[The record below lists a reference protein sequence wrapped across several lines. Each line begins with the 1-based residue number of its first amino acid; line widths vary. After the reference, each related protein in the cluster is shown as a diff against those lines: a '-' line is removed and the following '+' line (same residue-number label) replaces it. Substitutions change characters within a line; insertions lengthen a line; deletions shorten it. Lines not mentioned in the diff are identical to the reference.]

1 MKAPKSVSIKGCDKV
16 PCKFHKGSDLSAEIR
31 FTTNE
36 ATKTLTPQLSAKVW
50 TLKVPINLPAE
61 HQNGCAHLKEGQCPL
76 KANDEAVYFVET
88 PVKSSFPSMKT
99 EIEVNLVGDNKKS
112 HMCFKIDAQLV

>member
-1 MKAPKSVSIKGCDKV
+1 MTIKGCEKT
-16 PCKFHKGSDLSAEIR
+16 PCKFRKGSDLSAEIR
-31 FTTNE
+31 FTASE

-61 HQNGCAHLKEGQCPL
+61 HQNGCAHLKEGKCPL
-76 KANDEAVYFVET
+76 NVNDEAVYFVEA
-88 PVKSSFPSMKT
+88 PIKSSYPSMKT

-112 HMCFKIDAQLV
+112 HMCFRVEAQLV